1 MQRFIFYRLIQSVV
15 ALLVLSMI
23 IFYLI
28 RLGGDP
34 ALLLLPETATESDYK
49 FMKAKL
55 GLDKPVYEQ
64 YALFMKDVLKGDL
77 GKSIRTRR
85 PVIESIGEALP
96 KSIKLVMVS
105 FVIAICLGIP
115 LGVLA
120 AVKKG
125 TVWDHVARV
134 LSGMG
139 QSMPT
144 FWVGLMLIQVFSVWL
159 HFLPASGM
167 GGWKNYAMPSICLAI
182 FMMAGVIRLLRSSML
197 EILDHDYIKLARIK
211 GVRESLVIWKHALRN
226 GLLSVVSF
234 SSMYIAIMVTGAI
247 LVETVFTW
255 PGFGRLAYTAI
266 VNQDF
271 PLIQGIVLTAAAFV
285 MGANLITDLLY
296 GFLDP
301 RIRIR

>member
-1 MQRFIFYRLIQSVV
+1 MQRFILSRLVQGVV
-15 ALLVLSMI
+15 TLLVLSMI

-34 ALLLLPETATESDYK
+34 ALLLLPETATESDYRET
-49 FMKAKL
+49 KAKL
-55 GLDKPVYEQ
+55 GLDRPVYEQ
-64 YALFMKDVLKGDL
+64 YAIFLKDVLKGDL

-85 PVIESIGEALP
+85 PVIESIEEALP
-96 KSIKLVMVS
+96 KSIKLVTTA
-105 FVIAICLGIP
+105 FLIALVLSVP

-120 AVKKG
+120 AVRKG
-125 TVWDHVARV
+125 TVWDHAARIIA
-134 LSGMG
+134 GMG
-139 QSMPT
+139 QSLPT

-159 HFLPASGM
+159 HVLPASGKA
-167 GGWKNYAMPSICLAI
+167 GWKTYLMPSTCLAI

-197 EILDHDYIKLARIK
+197 EILEHDYVKLARIK
-211 GVRESLVIWKHALRN
+211 GVRESIVIWKHALRN

-234 SSMYIAIMVTGAI
+234 SGMYIAIMVTGAI

-271 PLIQGIVLTAAAFV
+271 PLIQGVVLTAAAFV
-285 MGANLITDLLY
+285 MVLSLVTDILY
-296 GFLDP
+296 GYLDP
-301 RIRIR
+301 RIRTR